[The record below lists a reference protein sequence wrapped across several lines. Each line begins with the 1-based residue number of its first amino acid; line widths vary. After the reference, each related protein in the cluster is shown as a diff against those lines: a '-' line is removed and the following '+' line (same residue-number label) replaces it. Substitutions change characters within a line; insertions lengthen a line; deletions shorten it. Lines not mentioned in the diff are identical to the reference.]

1 MTINDRNGN
10 LMRIGGLLLCLL
22 ASAFSFLAQPNRWH
36 SRCASFPP
44 IAFRQECRIISK
56 DSRSPLL
63 LSESKPGSSSVAADD
78 IDSIQDLFNKFC
90 DKDGLMTKAAL
101 AAMPPFCDM
110 LKSGDLLMEELD
122 DAWRVAPK
130 FPEVS
135 GQESRID
142 VDSFVQIYRD
152 IDNLFEEEIVVID
165 EVANSET
172 NDSAV
177 VDSLDEDSTTL
188 DAEDETV
195 EAELERVYEGL
206 CDKAGLISKD
216 VLKKWDEVQKLLADG
231 LLGEDEF
238 EDLWMKTTKSPGSS
252 DLLLDVDGFLS
263 FNVAL
268 DALFEFDD
276 EEDQPSPQSSGEAP
290 VRKMVE
296 GDDLPPGVLFAALA
310 DEDYLVGIN
319 ELKYWSELQ
328 DMLAQGDL
336 LQSELQEAYD
346 KVKKTESGKLDEDGF
361 IKLYEEIDSL
371 FDEVQ
376 EEVES
381 SSNSVTSR
389 RVKEDLMAFL
399 DIIIEDD
406 QLPCGL
412 ECSEKDQKQVLNIVS
427 VLEDQPTNFVTMKKG
442 DVQLKDLAGTWEL
455 LYTNSAAMKFNK
467 GLSGLGGSFPN
478 GKFGGLLQTFKA
490 NKYLTDIEYKERI
503 EVTPSTASFDVTVTG
518 NWDIRSSVSLFTG
531 NPSIVVEIEPDRVTY
546 GPTST
551 RADHWKSLGPMNML
565 DLTYLDEDF
574 RIMRGCTSTDTVFI
588 FKRIE

>member
-1 MTINDRNGN
+1 MTTKNRNGY
-10 LMRIGGLLLCLL
+10 LMVTVGLLGTGVV
-22 ASAFSFLAQPNRWH
+22 SAFSFLALPLSQH
-36 SRCASFPP
+36 SRCAFVPP
-44 IAFRQECRIISK
+44 MGFQQECRI
-56 DSRSPLL
+56 RSNVPRSLL
-63 LSESKPGSSSVAADD
+63 LFSESKSASSSVAADD
-78 IDSIQDLFNKFC
+78 IDSLQALFNKYC

-101 AAMPPFCDM
+101 AAMPPFCNM
-110 LKSGDLLMEELD
+110 LKDEDLLMEELD

-152 IDNLFEEEIVVID
+152 IDNLFEEEIVVVD
-165 EVANSET
+165 EGAKSATKELQLQDT
-172 NDSAV
+172 KDDDSSA
-177 VDSLDEDSTTL
+177 LED
-188 DAEDETV
+188 EDETV

-216 VLKKWDEVQKLLADG
+216 ALKKWDEVQKLLAEG
-231 LLGEDEF
+231 LLGDDEF

-268 DALFEFDD
+268 DSLFEFDD
-276 EEDQPSPQSSGEAP
+276 EEDQSFQQSSGEAP

-296 GDDLPPGVLFAALA
+296 GDELPPGVLFAALA
-310 DEDYLVGIN
+310 DEDYLVGMN
-319 ELKYWSELQ
+319 ELKYWAELQ

-346 KVKKTESGKLDEDGF
+346 KVKKNESGKLDEDGF

-371 FDEVQ
+371 FDED
-376 EEVES
+376 EELESTS
-381 SSNSVTSR
+381 SSMASK
-389 RVKEDLMAFL
+389 RVKDDLIAFL
-399 DIIIEDD
+399 DVIVEDD

-427 VLEDQPTNFVTMKKG
+427 ALEEQPTNFVTSKKG
-442 DVQLKDLAGTWEL
+442 NVQLKDLAGTWEL
-455 LYTNSAAMKFNK
+455 LYTSSAAMKFNK

-490 NKYLTDIEYKERI
+490 DKYLTDVEYKERI

-531 NPSIVVEIEPDRVTY
+531 KPSIVIEIEPDRVNY

-565 DLTYLDEDF
+565 DLAYLDEDF
-574 RIMRGCTSTDTVFI
+574 RVMRGCTSTDTVFV
-588 FKRIE
+588 FKRVE